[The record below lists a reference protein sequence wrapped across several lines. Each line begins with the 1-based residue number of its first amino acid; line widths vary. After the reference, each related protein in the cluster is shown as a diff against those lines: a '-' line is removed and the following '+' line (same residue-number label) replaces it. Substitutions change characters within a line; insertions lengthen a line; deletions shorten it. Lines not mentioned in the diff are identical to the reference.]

1 MFKKL
6 TQAESFGIFS
16 IPWGVFVLA
25 LAIRVAYI
33 FQIET
38 SPLFAHPPVDGL
50 TYVEHAQDLAAGN
63 WLGQGREAF
72 WQPPLYPYMLGLLY
86 ALSPDLFFYA
96 VRFFQALCGAVLCVL
111 TWSLGRQLFNTAVGA
126 AAACAAALYGPLI
139 FFDGEI
145 LPATMG
151 TFLNM
156 AGLALLLRALRRPS
170 FLRFAGAGLV
180 FGLAVLTVAT
190 VLSFALGAA
199 IYVCYEIRKQNRSL
213 LEQLRLPSAFL
224 LGLLVAIAPVTLRN
238 YAIGGDAVLISANA
252 GINFYLGNNPDYQ
265 RTVNIRP
272 GWEWYELLDQSKV
285 EAQAERLVQQSDFY
299 MDKAREYIV
308 AQPVD
313 YLVLLA
319 QKTHLFWQGDEIGR
333 NQDLYF
339 WRRYTAILSAT
350 MWKWGIAFPF
360 GLVGPLALVGLALAI
375 RHRAFSLPLL
385 FVVLYSLSVI
395 AFFATA
401 RYRLPVIPLLLVYAA
416 YGGYC
421 AVNALRQRRFSAAA
435 AMAAGVIFCMVF
447 ANVGLAPMNVE
458 GAAAV
463 HYNMGNAYAKEGELE
478 RAQAAFERAV
488 YFDSAY
494 WQAWYNLASVQAA
507 QGQAG
512 AAAPTFQRVLRVYPQ
527 KVMVWISLARAHR
540 QLGENDQ
547 ALKAYET
554 ALRRN
559 PSAFNF
565 YGSYSELIDLYLQQD
580 QAPKAERVLEIAS
593 KYHPVE
599 AQRLRDLYG
608 KGALPRNEAVE
619 QQLPFL
625 YIPERK

>member
-1 MFKKL
+1 MFNTH
-6 TQAESFGIFS
+6 TQAQSFGIFS

-38 SPLFAHPPVDGL
+38 SPLFVHPPVDGL

-72 WQPPLYPYMLGLLY
+72 WQPPLYPYILGLLY

-96 VRFFQALCGAVLCVL
+96 VRFFQALCGALLCVL
-111 TWSLGRQLFNTAVGA
+111 TWSLGRQLFNPAVGA

-145 LPATMG
+145 LPATLG

-170 FLRFAGAGLV
+170 FWHFAGAGLV

-199 IYVCYEIRKQNRSL
+199 IYVCYELRKQNRS
-213 LEQLRLPSAFL
+213 LRLPSAFL
-224 LGLLVAIAPVTLRN
+224 LGLLLAIAPVTLRN
-238 YAIGGDAVLISANA
+238 CAIGGDAVLISSNA

-272 GWEWYELLDQSKV
+272 GWEWYELLNRAKV

-308 AQPVD
+308 TQPID

-350 MWKWGIAFPF
+350 MWKWGLAFPF

-375 RHRAFSLPLL
+375 RQRAFSLPLL
-385 FVVLYSLSVI
+385 FVVLYALSVI
-395 AFFATA
+395 AFFVTA

-421 AVNALRQRRFSAAA
+421 AVPALRQRRFSAAA
-435 AMAAGVIFCMVF
+435 AMAAGMLFCMVF
-447 ANVGLAPMNVE
+447 ANVGLAPMNME
-458 GAAAV
+458 GDAAV
-463 HYNMGNAYAKEGELE
+463 HYNLGNAYAKEGDLE

-512 AAAPTFQRVLRVYPQ
+512 AAIPTFQRVLRVYPQ
-527 KVMVWISLARAHR
+527 KVMVWVSLARAHR

-554 ALRRN
+554 ALGRN

-593 KYHPVE
+593 KYHPAE
-599 AQRLRDLYG
+599 AQHLRDLYG
-608 KGALPRNEAVE
+608 KGALPQNEAVE
-619 QQLPFL
+619 RLLPFL
-625 YIPERK
+625 YIPDRQ

>member
-1 MFKKL
+1 M
-6 TQAESFGIFS
+6 
-16 IPWGVFVLA
+16 
-25 LAIRVAYI
+25 
-33 FQIET
+33 
-38 SPLFAHPPVDGL
+38 
-50 TYVEHAQDLAAGN
+50 
-63 WLGQGREAF
+63 
-72 WQPPLYPYMLGLLY
+72 
-86 ALSPDLFFYA
+86 
-96 VRFFQALCGAVLCVL
+96 
-111 TWSLGRQLFNTAVGA
+111 
-126 AAACAAALYGPLI
+126 
-139 FFDGEI
+139 
-145 LPATMG
+145 
-151 TFLNM
+151 
-156 AGLALLLRALRRPS
+156 
-170 FLRFAGAGLV
+170 
-180 FGLAVLTVAT
+180 
-190 VLSFALGAA
+190 
-199 IYVCYEIRKQNRSL
+199 
-213 LEQLRLPSAFL
+213 
-224 LGLLVAIAPVTLRN
+224 
-238 YAIGGDAVLISANA
+238 
-252 GINFYLGNNPDYQ
+252 
-265 RTVNIRP
+265 NIRP
-272 GWEWYELLDQSKV
+272 GWEWYELLDQAKV

-308 AQPVD
+308 TQPVD

-385 FVVLYSLSVI
+385 FVVLYALSVI
-395 AFFATA
+395 AFFVTA
-401 RYRLPVIPLLLVYAA
+401 RYRLPVIPPLLIYAA

-435 AMAAGVIFCMVF
+435 AMAAGVIFCTVF
-447 ANVGLAPMNVE
+447 ANVGLTPMNVE
-458 GAAAV
+458 GDAAV
-463 HYNMGNAYAKEGELE
+463 HYNLGNAYAKEGELE

-488 YFDSAY
+488 HFDSAY

-512 AAAPTFQRVLRVYPQ
+512 AAVPTFQRVLRVYPQ
-527 KVMVWISLARAHR
+527 RVMVWISLARAHR

-580 QAPKAERVLEIAS
+580 QASKAERVLEIAS
-593 KYHPVE
+593 KYHPAE

-608 KGALPRNEAVE
+608 KGALPQNKAVE
-619 QQLPFL
+619 RQLPFL
-625 YIPERK
+625 YIPDRQ

>member
-6 TQAESFGIFS
+6 TQAQFFGISS

-50 TYVEHAQDLAAGN
+50 TYVEHAQDLASGN

-72 WQPPLYPYMLGLLY
+72 WQPPLYPYVLGLLY

-96 VRFFQALCGAVLCVL
+96 VRFFQALGGALLCVL
-111 TWSLGRQLFNTAVGA
+111 TWSLGRQLFNPVVGTA
-126 AAACAAALYGPLI
+126 AAGAAALYGPLI

-145 LPATMG
+145 LPATLG

-199 IYVCYEIRKQNRSL
+199 SYVCYEIRKQNRSL
-213 LEQLRLPSAFL
+213 RLPSAFL
-224 LGLLVAIAPVTLRN
+224 LGLLLAIAPVTLRN
-238 YAIGGDAVLISANA
+238 YAIGGDAVLVSANA

-272 GWEWYELLDQSKV
+272 GWEWYELLNRAKV

-339 WRRYTAILSAT
+339 WRRYTAILNAT

-360 GLVGPLALVGLALAI
+360 GLVGPLALVGLALAF
-375 RHRAFSLPLL
+375 RHRACSLPLL
-385 FVVLYSLSVI
+385 FVALYALSVI
-395 AFFATA
+395 AFFVTA

-421 AVNALRQRRFSAAA
+421 AVNALKQRRFSAAA
-435 AMAAGVIFCMVF
+435 AMAAGVIF
-447 ANVGLAPMNVE
+447 
-458 GAAAV
+458 
-463 HYNMGNAYAKEGELE
+463 
-478 RAQAAFERAV
+478 
-488 YFDSAY
+488 
-494 WQAWYNLASVQAA
+494 
-507 QGQAG
+507 
-512 AAAPTFQRVLRVYPQ
+512 
-527 KVMVWISLARAHR
+527 
-540 QLGENDQ
+540 
-547 ALKAYET
+547 
-554 ALRRN
+554 
-559 PSAFNF
+559 
-565 YGSYSELIDLYLQQD
+565 
-580 QAPKAERVLEIAS
+580 
-593 KYHPVE
+593 
-599 AQRLRDLYG
+599 LYG
-608 KGALPRNEAVE
+608 VRQCGAGTNEYGGRRRRALQSGQCLRQTGRTGKGTSGIRAGRTL
-619 QQLPFL
+619 
-625 YIPERK
+625 

>member
-6 TQAESFGIFS
+6 TQAEPFGIFS

-38 SPLFAHPPVDGL
+38 SPLFAYPPVDGL
-50 TYVEHAQDLAAGN
+50 TYVEHAQDLASGN
-63 WLGQGREAF
+63 WLEQGREAF
-72 WQPPLYPYMLGLLY
+72 WQPPLYPYVLGLLY

-111 TWSLGRQLFNTAVGA
+111 TWSLGRQLFNPAVGA

-170 FLRFAGAGLV
+170 FFRFAGAGLV

-199 IYVCYEIRKQNRSL
+199 IYVCYEIPKQNRS
-213 LEQLRLPSAFL
+213 LRLPSAFL
-224 LGLLVAIAPVTLRN
+224 LGLLLAIAPVTLRN
-238 YAIGGDAVLISANA
+238 YAIGGDAVLISSNA

-272 GWEWYELLDQSKV
+272 GWEWYELLNRAKV

-299 MDKAREYIV
+299 LDKAREYIV

-339 WRRYTAILSAT
+339 WRHYTAILSAT

-375 RHRAFSLPLL
+375 RQRAFSLPLL
-385 FVVLYSLSVI
+385 FVVLYPFRHRLFRNSALSP
-395 AFFATA
+395 A
-401 RYRLPVIPLLLVYAA
+401 
-416 YGGYC
+416 GY
-421 AVNALRQRRFSAAA
+421 SP
-435 AMAAGVIFCMVF
+435 AAGVRRLWWVLRCEC
-447 ANVGLAPMNVE
+447 P
-458 GAAAV
+458 
-463 HYNMGNAYAKEGELE
+463 
-478 RAQAAFERAV
+478 
-488 YFDSAY
+488 
-494 WQAWYNLASVQAA
+494 
-507 QGQAG
+507 
-512 AAAPTFQRVLRVYPQ
+512 AAAPFPGCCRHGRGGDLLSGVRQCGSGTNEYGGRRRRALQSGQCLRQTGRTGKGTSGIRVGRVL
-527 KVMVWISLARAHR
+527 
-540 QLGENDQ
+540 
-547 ALKAYET
+547 
-554 ALRRN
+554 
-559 PSAFNF
+559 
-565 YGSYSELIDLYLQQD
+565 
-580 QAPKAERVLEIAS
+580 
-593 KYHPVE
+593 
-599 AQRLRDLYG
+599 
-608 KGALPRNEAVE
+608 
-619 QQLPFL
+619 
-625 YIPERK
+625 

>member
-1 MFKKL
+1 MLKKL
-6 TQAESFGIFS
+6 TQAQFFGISS

-50 TYVEHAQDLAAGN
+50 TYIEHAEDLAAGN

-72 WQPPLYPYMLGLLY
+72 WQPPLYPYVLGLLY
-86 ALSPDLFFYA
+86 ALSSDLFFYA
-96 VRFFQALCGAVLCVL
+96 VRFFQALCGALLCVL
-111 TWSLGRQLFNTAVGA
+111 TWSLGRQLFNPAVGTA
-126 AAACAAALYGPLI
+126 AAGAAALYGPLI

-145 LPATMG
+145 LPATLG

-199 IYVCYEIRKQNRSL
+199 IYICYEIRKQNRP
-213 LEQLRLPSAFL
+213 LRLPSAFL
-224 LGLLVAIAPVTLRN
+224 LGLLLAIAPVTLRN

-265 RTVNIRP
+265 RTVDIRP
-272 GWEWYELLDQSKV
+272 GWEWYELLNRAKV

-299 MDKAREYIV
+299 LDKAREYIV
-308 AQPVD
+308 AQPID

-350 MWKWGIAFPF
+350 MWKWGLAFPF
-360 GLVGPLALVGLALAI
+360 GLIGPLALVGLALAI
-375 RHRAFSLPLL
+375 RHRACSLPLL

-395 AFFATA
+395 AFFVTA

-421 AVNALRQRRFSAAA
+421 AVNALKQRRFSAAA

-447 ANVGLAPMNVE
+447 ANVSLAPMNME
-458 GAAAV
+458 GDAAV
-463 HYNMGNAYAKEGELE
+463 HYNLGNAYAKQGELE
-478 RAQAAFERAV
+478 RAQAAFKRAV

-512 AAAPTFQRVLRVYPQ
+512 AAVPTFQRVLRVYPQ
-527 KVMVWISLARAHR
+527 RVMVWISLARAHR

-554 ALRRN
+554 ALHRN

-580 QAPKAERVLEIAS
+580 QVPKAERVLEIAS
-593 KYHPVE
+593 KYHPAE
-599 AQRLRDLYG
+599 AQRLRELYG
-608 KGALPRNEAVE
+608 RGALPRHKAVE
-619 QQLPFL
+619 RQLPFL
-625 YIPERK
+625 YIPDRP

>member
-1 MFKKL
+1 MLKKL
-6 TQAESFGIFS
+6 TQAQFFGIFS

-50 TYVEHAQDLAAGN
+50 TYIEHAEDLAAGN

-72 WQPPLYPYMLGLLY
+72 WQPPLYPYVLGLLY

-111 TWSLGRQLFNTAVGA
+111 TWSLGRQLFNPAVGA
-126 AAACAAALYGPLI
+126 AAAGAAALYGPLI

-145 LPATMG
+145 LPATLG

-213 LEQLRLPSAFL
+213 RLPSAFL
-224 LGLLVAIAPVTLRN
+224 LGLLLAIAPVTLRN

-272 GWEWYELLDQSKV
+272 GWEWYELLNRAKV

-299 MDKAREYIV
+299 LNKALEYIV

-375 RHRAFSLPLL
+375 RQRTCSLPLL

-395 AFFATA
+395 AFFVTA

-421 AVNALRQRRFSAAA
+421 AVNALKQRRFSAAA

-447 ANVGLAPMNVE
+447 ANTGLAPMNME
-458 GAAAV
+458 GDAAV
-463 HYNMGNAYAKEGELE
+463 HYNLGNAYAKQGELE

-507 QGQAG
+507 QGQAD
-512 AAAPTFQRVLRVYPQ
+512 AAIPTFQRVLRVYPQ
-527 KVMVWISLARAHR
+527 RVMVWISLARAHR

-547 ALKAYET
+547 ALKAYEI

-593 KYHPVE
+593 KYHPEE

-608 KGALPRNEAVE
+608 KGVLPQNKAVE
-619 QQLPFL
+619 RPLPLL
-625 YIPERK
+625 YIPDRP

>member
-1 MFKKL
+1 MLKKP
-6 TQAESFGIFS
+6 TQAQFFGISS

-50 TYVEHAQDLAAGN
+50 TYIEHAEDLAAGN

-72 WQPPLYPYMLGLLY
+72 WQPPLYPYVLGLLY
-86 ALSPDLFFYA
+86 ALSPDLFFSS
-96 VRFFQALCGAVLCVL
+96 VRFFQALCGALLCVL
-111 TWSLGRQLFNTAVGA
+111 TWSLGQQLFNPAVGA
-126 AAACAAALYGPLI
+126 AAAGAAALYGPLI

-145 LPATMG
+145 LPATLG

-199 IYVCYEIRKQNRSL
+199 IYVCYEIRKKNRS
-213 LEQLRLPSAFL
+213 LRLPSAFL
-224 LGLLVAIAPVTLRN
+224 LGLLLAIAPVTLRN
-238 YAIGGDAVLISANA
+238 YAVGGDAVLISANA

-272 GWEWYELLDQSKV
+272 GWEWYELLNRAKV

-299 MDKAREYIV
+299 MDKALEYIV
-308 AQPVD
+308 ARPVD

-319 QKTHLFWQGDEIGR
+319 KKTHLFWQGDEIGR

-350 MWKWGIAFPF
+350 MWKWGLAFPF

-375 RHRAFSLPLL
+375 RQRACSLPLL

-395 AFFATA
+395 AFFVTA

-421 AVNALRQRRFSAAA
+421 AVNALKQHRFSAAA

-447 ANVGLAPMNVE
+447 ANTGLAPMNME
-458 GAAAV
+458 GDAAV
-463 HYNMGNAYAKEGELE
+463 HYNLGNAYAKQGELE

-512 AAAPTFQRVLRVYPQ
+512 AAIPTFQRVLRVYPQ
-527 KVMVWISLARAHR
+527 RVMVWISLARAHR

-547 ALKAYET
+547 ALKAYEI

-593 KYHPVE
+593 KYHPEE

-608 KGALPRNEAVE
+608 KGVLPQNKAVE
-619 QQLPFL
+619 RPLPLL
-625 YIPERK
+625 YIPDRP